1 MTGSSMQRTFKFSS
15 TAAMILLGSCLSI
28 LSPTAIAQNE
38 ELQKEF
44 QQALQEERSWAGLR
58 SKTLKV
64 GEVTWSYSEG
74 GPVDKPT
81 LLLLHGLSGS
91 RDNWNRLAHYL
102 TPHYHVVIPD
112 LPTGG
117 ETRTPADFDMSVP
130 HITEQLRR
138 FVEAANIPNQVH
150 LAGHSLGGA
159 IAMLYAAQYPFET
172 QSLFLVSSGGVFRN
186 AKTPYLHNPAYLKQ
200 LVVSKPGDFNYLLKT
215 VMQNPPFLP
224 RRYKQAQEQIMIAQA
239 PQTAKMVDQLVALNR
254 TYTPQSFALL
264 ARTIDAPSLIIW
276 GKQDRIINVEVAEEL
291 KTLLKHAEPPVIL
304 DQVGH
309 MPIMEAEQLVIQH
322 YLPFLA
328 KTQNLKKSLNTQ
340 PTQP

>member
-15 TAAMILLGSCLSI
+15 TVAMILLGSCLSI

-117 ETRTPADFDMSVP
+117 ET
-130 HITEQLRR
+130 L
-138 FVEAANIPNQVH
+138 
-150 LAGHSLGGA
+150 
-159 IAMLYAAQYPFET
+159 
-172 QSLFLVSSGGVFRN
+172 
-186 AKTPYLHNPAYLKQ
+186 
-200 LVVSKPGDFNYLLKT
+200 
-215 VMQNPPFLP
+215 
-224 RRYKQAQEQIMIAQA
+224 
-239 PQTAKMVDQLVALNR
+239 
-254 TYTPQSFALL
+254 
-264 ARTIDAPSLIIW
+264 SLIHI
-276 GKQDRIINVEVAEEL
+276 
-291 KTLLKHAEPPVIL
+291 
-304 DQVGH
+304 
-309 MPIMEAEQLVIQH
+309 
-322 YLPFLA
+322 
-328 KTQNLKKSLNTQ
+328 
-340 PTQP
+340 